1 MVTSREW
8 KVVEGAKQQRN
19 SYSMQIVFILFFFCF
34 YWKHRLIIFIT
45 IIDQSAIIQEVRT
58 CIPNNLRELV
68 RPPGGYIYVAFLPPV
83 QIWIISNNRA
93 IISNNPRSMNRH
105 MHTSN
110 SIEFED
116 FFWKCHLM
124 QARSNTLSNMAMN
137 QYRLF
142 RVKIFLHPNIPAS
155 CQPILLA
162 CG

>member
-1 MVTSREW
+1 
-8 KVVEGAKQQRN
+8 
-19 SYSMQIVFILFFFCF
+19 MQIVFILFFFCF

-93 IISNNPRSMNRH
+93 IISNNPVSMNRH
-105 MHTSN
+105 MHTCN
-110 SIEFED
+110 SIIFRFFFENVIWCKQD
-116 FFWKCHLM
+116 PTPCQKWLTFEN
-124 QARSNTLSNMAMN
+124 ATMN

>member
-1 MVTSREW
+1 M
-8 KVVEGAKQQRN
+8 EGAKQQRN
-19 SYSMQIVFILFFFCF
+19 SYSKLCRSCSYYFFFCF

-68 RPPGGYIYVAFLPPV
+68 RPPGCYIYVAFLPPV

-93 IISNNPRSMNRH
+93 IISNNPRMNRL
-105 MHTSN
+105 MHTCN
-110 SIEFED
+110 SIIFR
-116 FFWKCHLM
+116 FFLKMSFDASKIRHLVKHGSLIVEN
-124 QARSNTLSNMAMN
+124 ANMN